1 MRGMTRILRRFVAT
15 TIAISISLLI
25 FNFVLLA
32 FLVFRENHQGSSPK
46 VVVKQVSQSLDK
58 QDENYHLD
66 KHAAELLQRN
76 HAWAMFVSNDGY
88 VNWNYHLPNDVPR
101 YYNLTDVAK
110 FSRYYLKKYP
120 VYVWKHGDGLV
131 VIGYPKNSHW
141 KYQLDSLTEWG
152 RTLPR
157 RLILLLLFNVALA
170 LLISIMIGTR
180 LIKGIRPLVTGIHQL
195 AKEEPV
201 NLNAKGIFADL
212 ARSINS
218 VSATLKKKTVALKER
233 DEARSN
239 WIAGI
244 SHDIRTPLSMIL
256 GYASEMEN
264 NTDLPMEQR
273 EEAGIMRRQG
283 EKLRS
288 LINDLNM
295 VSMLEYEMQP
305 LHLKSIR
312 ISVLARQ
319 VVAEFLNN
327 GLDGRYEIE
336 LKLADEAIKINGD
349 EKLLLRAIHNLV
361 HNSVTHNPQGCK
373 IILETHFSQDT
384 SVYSLIVK
392 DDGGGIPQEQ
402 LKKITALPYSSERK
416 QTAKQGHGL
425 GLPMVA
431 RIMQAHHGRLML
443 SSNRNQRGLKAVME
457 FPVVHS

>member
-195 AKEEPV
+195 AKE
-201 NLNAKGIFADL
+201 
-212 ARSINS
+212 
-218 VSATLKKKTVALKER
+218 
-233 DEARSN
+233 
-239 WIAGI
+239 
-244 SHDIRTPLSMIL
+244 
-256 GYASEMEN
+256 
-264 NTDLPMEQR
+264 
-273 EEAGIMRRQG
+273 
-283 EKLRS
+283 
-288 LINDLNM
+288 
-295 VSMLEYEMQP
+295 
-305 LHLKSIR
+305 
-312 ISVLARQ
+312 
-319 VVAEFLNN
+319 
-327 GLDGRYEIE
+327 
-336 LKLADEAIKINGD
+336 
-349 EKLLLRAIHNLV
+349 
-361 HNSVTHNPQGCK
+361 
-373 IILETHFSQDT
+373 
-384 SVYSLIVK
+384 
-392 DDGGGIPQEQ
+392 
-402 LKKITALPYSSERK
+402 
-416 QTAKQGHGL
+416 
-425 GLPMVA
+425 
-431 RIMQAHHGRLML
+431 
-443 SSNRNQRGLKAVME
+443 
-457 FPVVHS
+457 